1 MFFFIVKKDSIESR
15 REREKEKKQIDYD
28 SEKFSPSSA
37 LASQNFSLF
46 SLIFSHFHPFD
57 LLCFELAN
65 NSYSLLLVE
74 REMSLE
80 FFYFFLLKEQFEK

>member
-1 MFFFIVKKDSIESR
+1 MFFYRKKRFHRVKE
-15 REREKEKKQIDYD
+15 REREGKKQIDYD

-80 FFYFFLLKEQFEK
+80 C